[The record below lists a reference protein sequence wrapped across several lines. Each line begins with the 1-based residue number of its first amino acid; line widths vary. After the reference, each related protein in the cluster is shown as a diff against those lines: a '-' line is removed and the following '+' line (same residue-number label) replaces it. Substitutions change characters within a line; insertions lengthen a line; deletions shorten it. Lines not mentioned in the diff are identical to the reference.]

1 MTGRV
6 IFSREKGRTP
16 PRVERLCG
24 LSVMAVTIHAPEGL
38 RRRVL
43 EHRLERAERV
53 LLGASVNRVIFPPDF
68 PYGERFHRFRTVEPM
83 ELYRAVA
90 DVLTLGWLELHG
102 IEPRYARV
110 TLAGTRLSP
119 ELEYAA
125 RRLCSAVRG
134 ICIDVPGEEGA
145 FFAARLQQTCGVPVT
160 PRGTPSDLRVE
171 FAPTG
176 GGELRL
182 WGERAWLDG
191 LCLRAE
197 GVEPP
202 PELAECVLTL
212 LWEQGKLPRHR
223 LRVTRR
229 EKC

>member
-24 LSVMAVTIHAPEGL
+24 LSVMTVTIHAPEGL
-38 RRRVL
+38 RRGAL
-43 EHRLERAERV
+43 ERRLERAERA

-68 PYGERFHRFRTVEPM
+68 PYGERFHRFRAVEPM

-90 DVLTLGWLELHG
+90 DVLALGWLELHG
-102 IEPRYARV
+102 IEPRHARV

-145 FFAARLQQTCGVPVT
+145 LFAALLQQACGVPVT
-160 PRGTPSDLRVE
+160 PRGTPTDLTVE

-176 GGELRL
+176 RGQLRL
-182 WGERAWLDG
+182 WGERAWLDD
-191 LCLRAE
+191 LRLEAK
-197 GVEPP
+197 GVDPP
-202 PELAECVLTL
+202 VELAECVLTL
-212 LWEQGKLPRHR
+212 LWENGKLPRNR
-223 LRVTRR
+223 LCVTRR